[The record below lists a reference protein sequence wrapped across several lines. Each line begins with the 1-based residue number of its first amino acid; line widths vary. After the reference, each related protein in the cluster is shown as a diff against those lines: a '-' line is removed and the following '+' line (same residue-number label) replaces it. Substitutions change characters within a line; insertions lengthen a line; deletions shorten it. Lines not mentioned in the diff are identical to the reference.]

1 MSKSIILADCEEQ
14 ELREFKKGLE
24 AEVGEDFICCCNVC
38 NKHGGLNDIN
48 GFWNIF
54 FIL

>member
-24 AEVGEDFICCCNVC
+24 AEVGEDFIVAMYV
-38 NKHGGLNDIN
+38 ISMVA
-48 GFWNIF
+48 
-54 FIL
+54 